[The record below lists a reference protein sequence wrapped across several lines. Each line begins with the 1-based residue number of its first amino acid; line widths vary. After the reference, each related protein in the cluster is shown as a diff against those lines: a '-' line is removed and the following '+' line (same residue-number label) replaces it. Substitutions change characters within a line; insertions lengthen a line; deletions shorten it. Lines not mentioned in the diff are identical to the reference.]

1 MNLAVFNILEN
12 SFNAI
17 LGVEVSTLKVIS
29 ENRQARELLAIDGAP
44 IRLSTLFFSKD
55 KAETRMKEVMKNLEV
70 YDKVHVWDTE
80 VMSRDSETMACDV
93 EFSYVNSDKTHLFLK
108 LRPILDNK
116 TFYLEKFIET
126 RKRPAFTL
134 SKEGEFHVGL
144 ANEAFYKAMAC
155 NAVSIETRY
164 KKEFVRFLQEEG
176 REETEQQIREA
187 MKSNSRGILDIP
199 IQTAY
204 GDVLWFYY
212 DTNKLKQLEKE
223 SDSLMFCLLVDR
235 SDTIA
240 DLTDPFDI

>member
-17 LGVEVSTLKVIS
+17 LGVEVPSFKVVS

-44 IRLSTLFFSKD
+44 IRLSTLFFSND
-55 KAETRMKEVMKNLEV
+55 KATARMKEVLKNLEV
-70 YDKVHVWDTE
+70 DDNVQIWDTE
-80 VMSRDSETMACDV
+80 VMSRDSEVMACDM

-108 LRPILDNK
+108 VRPILDNK

-134 SKEGEFHVGL
+134 STDGSFHVGL

-176 REETEQQIREA
+176 RAETEQQIRDA
-187 MKSNSRGILDIP
+187 MKANSNGILDIP

-212 DTNKLKQLEKE
+212 DTKKLKQLEKE
-223 SDSLMFCLLVDR
+223 TDSLMFCLLVDR

-240 DLTDPFDI
+240 DLTDPFDL

>member
-1 MNLAVFNILEN
+1 MNLTVFNILEN

-17 LGVEVSTLKVIS
+17 LGVEVPSFKVIS

-44 IRLSTLFFSKD
+44 IRLSTLFFSND
-55 KAETRMKEVMKNLEV
+55 KANARMKEVLKNLEV
-70 YDKVHVWDTE
+70 DDNVQIWDTE
-80 VMSRDSETMACDV
+80 VMSRDREVMACDI

-108 LRPILDNK
+108 VRPILDNK

-134 SKEGEFHVGL
+134 SKDGQFHVGL

-164 KKEFVRFLQEEG
+164 KKEFTRFLQEEG
-176 REETEQQIREA
+176 RAETQQQILDA
-187 MKSNSRGILDIP
+187 MDANSSGILDIP

-212 DTNKLKQLEKE
+212 DTKKLKQLEKE
-223 SDSLMFCLLVDR
+223 TDSLMFCLLVDR